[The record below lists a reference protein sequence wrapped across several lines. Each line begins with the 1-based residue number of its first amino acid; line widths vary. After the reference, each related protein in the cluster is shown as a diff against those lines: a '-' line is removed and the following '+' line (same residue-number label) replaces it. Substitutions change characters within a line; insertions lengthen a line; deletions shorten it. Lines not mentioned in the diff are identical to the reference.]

1 MKETL
6 KPTLNLLDAVLI
18 NIGAII
24 GAGIFIVT
32 GITAGF
38 AGSSMIFSMLIA
50 AVTASFTA
58 LSFASLASW
67 LPTEG
72 GVYEYGYRLISPA
85 AGFLGGWMWLVSN
98 VLTGSAVSLGFA
110 HYLNVVFDVPLKPL
124 AAMLCVAFTVVNYY
138 GIRHSAQINNL
149 IVSLKLLILVFFIS
163 LGFLH
168 FDAGNVLPFTPTVGV
183 LYGAYYIFFAYG
195 GFARVAMVAEE
206 VKDPERNIPKAI
218 LISIGVSTIV
228 YLLVGLVALGLVG
241 ADRLSASGA
250 PLSEAISVTNNS
262 LAVAVVSTGGML
274 ATASVL
280 LTTILGVSRLIFS
293 MSREGDLPPLLSR
306 LHAKYN
312 SPYVSI
318 VAVGLVMLAFILL
331 LDLTRILA
339 MSTFAMLFY
348 YTVGNVSA
356 MRLGGSRLPKYVPVA
371 GVLTC
376 LILMSFT
383 LLVSFDSF
391 VTGLII
397 LALGVV
403 YFKLGTKRS
412 LIGLPGHR
420 KPQYQAT

>member
-1 MKETL
+1 MSAKATL

-50 AVTASFTA
+50 ALTALFTA

-67 LPTEG
+67 LPAEG
-72 GVYEYGYRLISPA
+72 GVYEYGYRLISPT

-98 VLTGSAVSLGFA
+98 ILTGSAVSLGFA
-110 HYLNVVFDVPLKPL
+110 HYLNVLFDVPLKVL
-124 AAMLCVAFTVVNYY
+124 ATLLCVAFTVINYY

-149 IVSLKLLILVFFIS
+149 IVSLKILILVFFIA

-168 FDAGNVLPFTPTVGV
+168 FDAGNVLPFTPTSGV

-206 VKDPERNIPKAI
+206 VKEPKKNIPKAI
-218 LISIGVSTIV
+218 LISIGVSTII

-250 PLSEAISVTNNS
+250 PLSEAISVTDNS
-262 LAVAVVSTGGML
+262 LAVAIVSTGGML

-280 LTTILGVSRLIFS
+280 LTTILGVSRLTFS
-293 MSREGDLPPLLSR
+293 MSRKGDLPPILSK
-306 LHAKYN
+306 LHARYN

-318 VAVGLVMLAFILL
+318 IAVGFAMSAFILFF
-331 LDLTRILA
+331 DLTKILT

-348 YTVGNVSA
+348 YMIGNVSTL
-356 MRLGGSRLPKYVPVA
+356 RLRDTHLPRYIPVI
-371 GVLTC
+371 GLLTC
-376 LILMSFT
+376 LILLSFS
-383 LLVSFDSF
+383 LFISFNSF
-391 VTGLII
+391 IIGLII
-397 LALGVV
+397 LMLGAV
-403 YFKLGTKRS
+403 YFKF
-412 LIGLPGHR
+412 LIHR
-420 KPQYQAT
+420 D

>member
-1 MKETL
+1 MSAKAAL

-38 AGSSMIFSMLIA
+38 AGSSMILSMLIA

-67 LPTEG
+67 LPAEG
-72 GVYEYGYRLISPA
+72 GVYEYGYRLISPT

-98 VLTGSAVSLGFA
+98 ILTGSAVSLGFA
-110 HYLNVVFDVPLKPL
+110 HYLNVLFDVPLKVL
-124 AAMLCVAFTVVNYY
+124 ATLLCVAFTVINYY

-149 IVSLKLLILVFFIS
+149 IVSLKILILVFFIA

-168 FDAGNVLPFTPTVGV
+168 FDAGNVLPFTPTSGV

-206 VKDPERNIPKAI
+206 VKEPKENIPKAI
-218 LISIGVSTIV
+218 LISIGVSTII

-250 PLSEAISVTNNS
+250 PLSEAISVTDNS
-262 LAVAVVSTGGML
+262 LAVAIVSTGGML

-280 LTTILGVSRLIFS
+280 LTTILGVSRLTFS
-293 MSREGDLPPLLSR
+293 MSRKGDLPPILSK
-306 LHAKYN
+306 LHARYN

-318 VAVGLVMLAFILL
+318 IAVGFAMSAFILFF
-331 LDLTRILA
+331 DLTNILT

-348 YTVGNVSA
+348 YMIGNVSTL
-356 MRLGGSRLPKYVPVA
+356 RLRDTHLPRYIPVI
-371 GVLTC
+371 GLLTC
-376 LILMSFT
+376 LILLSFS
-383 LLVSFDSF
+383 LFISFNSF
-391 VTGLII
+391 IIGLII
-397 LALGVV
+397 LMLGAV
-403 YFKLGTKRS
+403 YFKF
-412 LIGLPGHR
+412 LIHR
-420 KPQYQAT
+420 D

>member
-1 MKETL
+1 MKTTL

-38 AGSSMIFSMLIA
+38 AGSSMILSMLIA
-50 AVTASFTA
+50 ALTASFTA
-58 LSFASLASW
+58 LSFASLTSW

-72 GVYEYGYRLISPA
+72 SVYEYGYRLISPA

-98 VLTGSAVSLGFA
+98 ILTGSAVSLGFA
-110 HYLNVVFDVPLKPL
+110 HYLNVVLDVPLKVL
-124 AAMLCVAFTVVNYY
+124 ATLLCVAFTVINYY

-149 IVSLKLLILVFFIS
+149 IVSLKLLILVFFIA

-168 FDAGNVLPFTPTVGV
+168 FDAGNVLPFTPTSGV

-206 VKDPERNIPKAI
+206 VKEPERNIPKAI
-218 LISIGVSTIV
+218 LISIGVSTII
-228 YLLVGLVALGLVG
+228 YLLVGVVALGLVG

-262 LAVAVVSTGGML
+262 LAVAIVSTGGML

-280 LTTILGVSRLIFS
+280 LTTILGVSRLTFS
-293 MSREGDLPPLLSR
+293 MSRKGDLPLILSK
-306 LHAKYN
+306 LHARYN

-318 VAVGLVMLAFILL
+318 IAVGFAMSAFILFF
-331 LDLTRILA
+331 DLTKILT

-348 YTVGNVSA
+348 YMIGNVSA
-356 MRLGGSRLPKYVPVA
+356 LRLRDIHLPRYIPVI
-371 GVLTC
+371 GLLTC
-376 LILMSFT
+376 LILLSFS
-383 LLVSFDSF
+383 LFISFNSF
-391 VTGLII
+391 II
-397 LALGVV
+397 GSVILMLGAV
-403 YFKLGTKRS
+403 YFKLFIHNKD
-412 LIGLPGHR
+412 
-420 KPQYQAT
+420 QAQITSV